1 MDQKLCPSAGSCN
14 LHGSGLFC
22 RLKSTPVEGGKNT
35 VLPDR
40 LQEIKGRVHIVALHG
55 KLRRDG
61 DKDDPAVMVRLPNPF
76 CSLHSGD
83 PVHVDVEKNKVIFP
97 GCKGV

>member
-14 LHGSGLFC
+14 LHGSGLF
-22 RLKSTPVEGGKNT
+22 RSLKSTSVEGGKNT

-40 LQEIKGRVHIVALHG
+40 LQEIKGRVYIVALHG
-55 KLRRDG
+55 KLRRGG
-61 DKDDPAVMVRLPNPF
+61 DKDDPAVMVRLPDPF

-83 PVHVDVEKNKVIFP
+83 PVHVDVEKNKVIFS